1 MHIVFTTLALNQTHY
16 FLALCQEL
24 EKRGFSTSIISFH
37 EESVEVIKSGNIRV
51 FNIFDGV
58 RSYESQNLDVS
69 LEFGLI
75 LEKYAIDSP
84 NVLLSHE
91 KIAFGL
97 THSSDLQKKFV
108 FYFKSLEP
116 IFSQL
121 HQENNGN
128 VVLFQELGGF
138 ASLISSFYVAK
149 LFGIDNVFMEP
160 SFFKGRMS
168 LIRNSFQS
176 LRVEEEG
183 CPQYPE
189 VSDYLSKA
197 KQSRMIV
204 IPKKDAH
211 YYNHPIRKILNLYN
225 LKRLGQKLSAKYLR
239 GQKEEFNH
247 IWSYILRHLR
257 MLKNRLLLSAL
268 YQPLPQENFIYY
280 PFHVP
285 MDVSLTVRAPLF
297 VDQIYLIDYVARS
310 IPFGYRLVIKEHPAM
325 IGAISAKGLKELL
338 KRNDNVVLVSPDINN
353 HEVMSRMDLLVT
365 VNSKTGAESLML
377 GKKVICLGDAFYN
390 QSKCVQHIPNLAE
403 LLPAIKQTLKAPLP
417 QESDITAFFNAT
429 FRATYAGELYF
440 CERENIVECSDSI
453 LQFLKTPHAK
463 A

>member
-1 MHIVFTTLALNQTHY
+1 LHIVFTTLALNQTHY
-16 FLALCQEL
+16 FLAVCQEL
-24 EKRGFSTSIISFH
+24 EKRGLSTSIISFH

-84 NVLLSHE
+84 NILLSHE

-121 HQENNGN
+121 HQENKGN

-176 LRVEEEG
+176 LRVVEEG

-268 YQPLPQENFIYY
+268 YQPLPQEKFVYY

-297 VDQIYLIDYVARS
+297 VDQIYLIDYIARN

-325 IGAISAKGLKELL
+325 IGAISAKGLKDLL

-353 HEVMSRMDLLVT
+353 HDVMSRMDLLVT

-390 QSKCVQHIPNLAE
+390 QSKCVQHVPNLAE
-403 LLPAIKQTLKAPLP
+403 LLPSIKQTLRAPLP
-417 QESDITAFFNAT
+417 LESDLTTFFNAT

-440 CERENIVECSDSI
+440 CERENIVECTDSI
-453 LQFLKTPHAK
+453 LQFLKTPHA
-463 A
+463 